1 VLSVAVKNAGP
12 EPVGLAALYG
22 AFLKASLCGFGG
34 GLLVWTRRV
43 LVEER
48 RWLTEA
54 EFADT
59 LSLCQVLPGAN
70 FANLSVCVGARYR
83 GAAGAI
89 AALLGLTLLPLIVAL
104 GLGALYLRIAD
115 LAIIRHVLA
124 GVSAAAAGM
133 VVGTGLRMLQPYR
146 RQPAALIFAALAFA
160 AIVFTRLPLPVVLL
174 GLAPFSI
181 AASRLTRGV
190 AP

>member
-1 VLSVAVKNAGP
+1 MSVAVKEAGP
-12 EPVGLAALYG
+12 APVGLGALYG
-22 AFLKASLCGFGG
+22 AFLKASLCSFGG

-48 RWLTEA
+48 RWLTDA

-83 GAAGAI
+83 GAAGAT
-89 AALLGLTLLPLIVAL
+89 AAFLGLALVPLMLAL
-104 GLGALYLRIAD
+104 GLGTLYLRIAD
-115 LAIIRHVLA
+115 AALVQHVLA
-124 GVSAAAAGM
+124 GVSSAAAGM
-133 VVGTGLRMLQPYR
+133 VIATGLRMLLPHR
-146 RQPAALIFAALAFA
+146 RRPAALLFAALAFA
-160 AIVFTRLPLPVVLL
+160 GVVLTRLPLPVVLL

-181 AASRLTRGV
+181 AAPWLAKRAAR
-190 AP
+190 